1 MAPLLFLKITSDI
14 PKYARNSVYVAQKIG
29 LIIGDERG
37 YLKPME
43 YITKGRAAVIINKYI
58 NYMREDLKKDYR
70 ERIINY

>member
-1 MAPLLFLKITSDI
+1 
-14 PKYARNSVYVAQKIG
+14 
-29 LIIGDERG
+29 
-37 YLKPME
+37 ME

>member
-1 MAPLLFLKITSDI
+1 MQEIQFILL
-14 PKYARNSVYVAQKIG
+14 KIG

-58 NYMREDLKKDYR
+58 DYMREDLKKDYR
-70 ERIINY
+70 ERLINY